1 MIGRAKHG
9 LLAGL
14 TFAALMH
21 ATLHATAQPAP
32 KSQPA
37 EVKIP
42 SLLDV
47 NAPAF
52 CVGCDE
58 PFDMPTHKKVLEGL
72 VNNPYLAEL
81 RKALYVQD
89 LWHQFESKAHFDNC
103 DFDNAL
109 DYVDSLVDEAGT
121 HVAAIEKAKA
131 SGDRTG
137 MQTAAKKAFFA
148 LGQALHAVQ
157 DFYAHSNYVELQAP
171 KVQVVTDLEI
181 IRPWRKEG
189 RDRIAELRKGGLI
202 SGVVWW
208 GLPQKC
214 PSGTKS
220 HDDLAKDSEK
230 TKSGGTRVAH
240 LENRSRYQIARFLAR
255 EASEQL
261 MTDAFK
267 RWPLL
272 KEVNGENLA
281 FELIIDQRPENPKK

>member
-1 MIGRAKHG
+1 MTGRARHI
-9 LLAGL
+9 LFAGL
-14 TFAALMH
+14 TFASLTY
-21 ATLHATAQPAP
+21 ATLHATSQPAP

-37 EVKIP
+37 EVKVP
-42 SLLDV
+42 SLLEV

-81 RKALYVQD
+81 RRALYVQD
-89 LWHQFESKAHFDNC
+89 LWHQFESRAHFDNC

-109 DYVDSLVDEAGT
+109 DYVDSLIEEAGT
-121 HVAAIEKAKA
+121 YVAAIEKAKA
-131 SGDRTG
+131 SGDGTG
-137 MQTAAKKAFFA
+137 TQTAAKKAFFA

-171 KVQVVTDLEI
+171 KVLVETKLEI
-181 IRPWRKEG
+181 VRPWRKEG
-189 RDRIAELRKGGLI
+189 RDRIAELRKDGLI

-214 PSGTKS
+214 LPGTMS
-220 HDDLAKDSEK
+220 HEDLAKDSEK
-230 TKSGGTRVAH
+230 TKSGGERVAH
-240 LENRSRYQIARFLAR
+240 LQNRSRYQIARSLAR
-255 EASEQL
+255 EASQQL
-261 MTDAFK
+261 MADAFK

-281 FELIIDQRPENPKK
+281 FELIIDQRPKK